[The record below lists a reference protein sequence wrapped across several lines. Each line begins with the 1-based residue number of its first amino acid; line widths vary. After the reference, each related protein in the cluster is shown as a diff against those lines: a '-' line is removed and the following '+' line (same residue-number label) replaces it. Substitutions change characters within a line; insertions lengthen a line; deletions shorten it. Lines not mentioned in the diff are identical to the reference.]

1 LNLTGLGTLNFTAF
15 RVSKGWNVTEYGGK
29 TDDDT
34 DYTMLVVGLIAGCA
48 GLIVLFSVML
58 WWRKRSSSSGV
69 GDGDDYDAGYVPMG
83 DEDAVVI
90 Q

>member
-1 LNLTGLGTLNFTAF
+1 
-15 RVSKGWNVTEYGGK
+15 
-29 TDDDT
+29 
-34 DYTMLVVGLIAGCA
+34 MLVVGLIAGCA
-48 GLIVLFSVML
+48 GLIVLFSLML
-58 WWRKRSSSSGV
+58 WWKKRSSSSGI